1 MAHEYKWVWSPKEGR
16 SRYEH
21 RVLWESAFGP
31 IPEGMQIDHINGKTK
46 DNRLENL
53 RLVTNQQ
60 NQYNRANVKGFTW
73 EKNRGKW
80 RAQITYNYK
89 VIFLGRYDN
98 IIDARAAYLRKYN
111 EINGENFNGRI

>member
-1 MAHEYKWVWSPKEGR
+1 MGAGYAHVWVDGKTQLT
-16 SRYEH
+16 H

-31 IPEGMQIDHINGKTK
+31 IPKGKMIDHINGDKK

-53 RLVTNQQ
+53 RCVTAQQ
-60 NQYNRANVKGFTW
+60 NQYNRACTKGFSW
-73 EKNRGKW
+73 DKSRGKW
-80 RAQITYNYK
+80 RAQITHNYK